1 MAIRIFN
8 NTASTNAQRYLGV
21 NNQRLATSI
30 ERISSGIRIN
40 KGADDAAG
48 LAISEGLRSDIRAL
62 RQATRNANDGLS
74 LLNVTEGALNEQSG
88 ILIRLRELASQAA
101 TGTVG
106 STERATIQLEFSAL
120 RDELTRIAM
129 TTEFNG
135 IGVID
140 GTLKSSKA
148 ATTASA
154 PTKVAA
160 TTAASGAVTSVAT
173 ANVTTT
179 KTDALTGI
187 VTTVVSAAASGA
199 VTSVAATNQTL
210 VSTAASGAVT
220 TTNQTPV
227 SAVATTNDIMIQ
239 IGIDNSAD
247 SRINLNNSLS
257 LDAVTSSTL
266 GVASLSV
273 TGAAEALTALAQ
285 IENAIASV
293 TATRGKVG
301 AVTNRL
307 QRAVGALSITSENLQ
322 AAESSIRDAD
332 IAHEI
337 AQLTRNQILVQTSTA
352 MVGQSN
358 LIPQSVLQLLA

>member
-8 NTASTNAQRYLGV
+8 NIASVNAQRILGV
-21 NNQRLATSI
+21 NNNRLAQSI

-62 RQATRNANDGLS
+62 RQATRNANDGMS
-74 LLNVTEGALNEQSG
+74 LVNVTEGALNEQSS

-120 RDELTRIAM
+120 RDELTRIAQ

-135 IGVID
+135 IGLID
-140 GTLKSSKA
+140 GTLASSIA
-148 ATTASA
+148 ATSH
-154 PTKVAA
+154 
-160 TTAASGAVTSVAT
+160 
-173 ANVTTT
+173 
-179 KTDALTGI
+179 
-187 VTTVVSAAASGA
+187 
-199 VTSVAATNQTL
+199 TL
-210 VSTAASGAVT
+210 
-220 TTNQTPV
+220 
-227 SAVATTNDIMIQ
+227 IQ
-239 IGIDNSAD
+239 IGIDNT
-247 SRINLNNSLS
+247 NNSRLDLNS
-257 LDAVTSSTL
+257 TLGLDAVTSSTL
-266 GVASLSV
+266 GIASLSV
-273 TGAAEALTALAQ
+273 TAAAQALTALAT
-285 IENAIASV
+285 IETAIASV
-293 TATRGKVG
+293 TAARGKVG
-301 AVTNRL
+301 AVQNRL
-307 QRAVGALSITSENLQ
+307 QRSVSALSITSENLQ
-322 AAESSIRDAD
+322 AAESAIRDAD

>member
-8 NTASTNAQRYLGV
+8 NTASTNAQRILGI

-40 KGADDAAG
+40 RGADDAAG

-62 RQATRNANDGLS
+62 RQATRNANDGMS
-74 LLNVTEGALNEQSG
+74 LVNVAEGALNEQSS

-120 RDELTRIAM
+120 RDELTRIAA

-135 IGVID
+135 TGLID
-140 GTLKSSKA
+140 GTL
-148 ATTASA
+148 AS
-154 PTKVAA
+154 
-160 TTAASGAVTSVAT
+160 SVAT
-173 ANVTTT
+173 
-179 KTDALTGI
+179 
-187 VTTVVSAAASGA
+187 
-199 VTSVAATNQTL
+199 TSHTL
-210 VSTAASGAVT
+210 
-220 TTNQTPV
+220 
-227 SAVATTNDIMIQ
+227 IQ
-239 IGIDNSAD
+239 IGIDSSSD
-247 SRINLNNSLS
+247 SRIDLNDSLS
-257 LDAVTSSTL
+257 LDAVTASTL
-266 GVASLSV
+266 GIATLSV
-273 TGAAEALTALAQ
+273 TASAEALTALSV
-285 IENAIASV
+285 IDTAIASV
-293 TATRGKVG
+293 TAGRGKVG
-301 AVTNRL
+301 AVQNRL
-307 QRAVGALSITSENLQ
+307 QRSVSALSISSENLQ